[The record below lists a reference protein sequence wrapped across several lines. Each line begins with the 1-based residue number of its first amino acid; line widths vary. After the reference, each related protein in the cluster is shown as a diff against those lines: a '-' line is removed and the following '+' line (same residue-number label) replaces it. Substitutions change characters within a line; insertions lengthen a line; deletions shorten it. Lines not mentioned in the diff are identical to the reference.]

1 MRPLSRLPGFAELL
15 LLAIVLVS
23 WGGSSDAIRF
33 DGSGGGFTDGGFT
46 GRAPI
51 TVGMTADKTTLPV
64 NILDTGPSI
73 GGLYTNTVTVRVMRN
88 GNLFAAP
95 VINVAVYSG
104 LSSGALYYL
113 DGDSAH
119 EQCPAG
125 ATCPP
130 TSTVP
135 IAFRNITFENTAG
148 IVTFHFHAFSAP
160 GTVVLVASV
169 QDPQTGETVSAN
181 LVINVTGGGSGTTG
195 GFPSV
200 VKFVMDTSLVYI
212 RDNPLGTTTV
222 TQNTVKQFQVFVLD
236 DFGQPVNQGE
246 GHVLRVEMLPNRPN
260 GGEWLSTTD
269 ANGNLQEGTSVLA
282 SLVGGVATLVLHSGT
297 LPGTVLISATADRR
311 DNNVDNGIEMGI
323 TNYAMVSIGTGEIN
337 SLTFTGPFADAVF
350 VGANNLIATDGV
362 CSDQPCDTVW
372 DGVYNRIIS
381 VVASDPFGNP
391 PPEGT
396 PITFR
401 LIDSPLDMLVNRY
414 PEQGHGQFAITGYN
428 GDPQEGSWE
437 FFAPD
442 RTVSRV
448 VGDTLNP
455 FVVPNG
461 LSYAE
466 ANPLCLLMLQDPEI
480 INSNPS
486 TINALPSEGRLE
498 YHVGSRI
505 ITGRVGNMLTVN
517 SPFNQVSQNVGANVW
532 YTVGCP
538 PYKGTVM
545 NIGNGII
552 GNEVTILTDV
562 AGRASTVMSYPANQ
576 VGRRFMVA
584 AESGGGTVGAVMT
597 HWYLGNPDNSILTIV
612 EPLQL
617 ASQITGD
624 PNNAPIDLVPWPALV
639 TVTQEVPSGAMVSLP
654 IKLQL
659 LDGGVTSGGVLT
671 RTPIAAGVPI
681 AVQIVINDP
690 SEAAAIVAEEA
701 ELKAQVALDTFDE
714 LNPGVC
720 DLIDDDGD
728 PETEPVEKDPEK
740 CAERKVLVA
749 TLETAQIAAAQA
761 RAIADLHTPTASVAP
776 ETLASGAGGYTNLV
790 LQVNDLPTDGSVD
803 FFFST
808 VGPEISSEMLQIK
821 VQPPQPEEASTQ

>member
-1 MRPLSRLPGFAELL
+1 MRSLSRLTSFAELL
-15 LLAIVLVS
+15 LLAVVLVS

-33 DGSGGGFTDGGFT
+33 DGSGGGGFTGGGFT

-64 NILDTGPSI
+64 NILNTGPSI
-73 GGLYTNTVTVRVMRN
+73 GGPYTNTITVQVMQN
-88 GNLFAAP
+88 GKLFAAP
-95 VINVAVYSG
+95 TINVAIVSG
-104 LSSGALYYL
+104 LSSGSLFYL
-113 DGDSAH
+113 DGNAEH

-130 TSTVP
+130 TATVP

-148 IVTFHFHAFSAP
+148 IVTFHFHVSSTP
-160 GTVVLVASV
+160 GTVVLVASA
-169 QDPQTGETVSAN
+169 QDPQTGQLISAN
-181 LVINVTGGGSGTTG
+181 LAINVTGGGSGATG

-200 VKFVMDTSLVYI
+200 IKFVMDPALVYI

-236 DFGQPVNQGE
+236 DFGQPINQGE
-246 GHVLRVEMLPNRPN
+246 GHALRVELLPNRPN
-260 GGEWLSTTD
+260 GGEWLSTID
-269 ANGNLQEGTSVLA
+269 ANGNPQEGTSVLA
-282 SLVGGVATLVLHSGT
+282 NLIGGVATLVLHSGT
-297 LPGTVLISATADRR
+297 LPGTVVMSATADRR

-323 TNYAMVSIGTGEIN
+323 TSYATISIGTGEIK
-337 SLTFTGPFADAVF
+337 SLAFTGPFADAVF
-350 VGANNLIATDGV
+350 VGANNLIATNGL
-362 CSDQPCDTVW
+362 CPNQQSCDTVW
-372 DGVYNRIIS
+372 DGIYSRIIS
-381 VVASDPFGNP
+381 VIASDPFGNP

-414 PEQGHGQFAITGYN
+414 PDQGHGQFAITGYN

-437 FFAPD
+437 FFAPN
-442 RTVSRV
+442 RTVARA

-461 LSYAE
+461 VSYAV
-466 ANPLCLLMLQDPEI
+466 ADPLCLLMLQDPEI
-480 INSNPS
+480 INPNPS

-517 SPFNQVSQNVGANVW
+517 TPFNQVSQNVGANVW

-538 PYKGTVM
+538 PYKGNVM
-545 NIGNGII
+545 NIGNGVV
-552 GNEVTILTDV
+552 GSEVTILTDV
-562 AGRASTVMSYPANQ
+562 AGKASTVMNYPANQ

-584 AESGGGTVGAVMT
+584 AESNGGKVGAVMT
-597 HWYLGNPDNSILTIV
+597 HWYLGNPDNSVLTITQ
-612 EPLQL
+612 PPQL
-617 ASQITGD
+617 AQQIATI
-624 PNNAPIDLVPWPALV
+624 APISLVPWPALV
-639 TVTQEVPSGAMVSLP
+639 TVTQEVPSGATVSLHVT
-654 IKLQL
+654 LQL
-659 LDGGVTSGGVLT
+659 LDGGVTSGGVLNSN
-671 RTPIAAGVPI
+671 PIPGVPI
-681 AVQIVINDP
+681 AIQIVINDP
-690 SEAAAIVAEEA
+690 SEAAAIAAEEA
-701 ELKAQVALDTFDE
+701 MVKAQVALDTFDA

-728 PETEPVEKDPEK
+728 PETAPVERDPVK
-740 CAERKVLVA
+740 CAERKALMA

-761 RAIADLHTPTASVAP
+761 RAIADLHTPTASVLP
-776 ETLASGAGGYTNLV
+776 ETLASGAGGYANLV
-790 LQVNDLPTDGSVD
+790 LQVNDLPTDGNVD

-808 VGPEISSEMLQIK
+808 VGPEISSETLQITVK
-821 VQPPQPEEASTQ
+821 PPQMEAASTQ